1 MLTWVLYD
9 IQKDKVR
16 SKVAKLCLKAG
27 IYRVQYSVFLGEL
40 DKTKRK
46 ELRSHIEDLFDPDCD
61 KVYVFP
67 MCREDFD
74 QCELLGQA
82 FDRKLITDGPKA
94 LLM

>member
-46 ELRSHIEDLFDPDCD
+46 ELRS
-61 KVYVFP
+61 
-67 MCREDFD
+67 
-74 QCELLGQA
+74 Q
-82 FDRKLITDGPKA
+82 
-94 LLM
+94 